1 MRGKEEKY
9 FCPECAFKGDGGGS
23 CPRCG
28 EGLEEIKGESYS
40 SAEDMDTPMPAE
52 KMYFDDDPDALTGYG
67 DEFNTML
74 D

>member
-9 FCPECAFKGDGGGS
+9 FCPECAFKGDGSGS

-28 EGLEEIKGESYS
+28 VGLEEIKGESYS
-40 SAEDMDTPMPAE
+40 GADDFESPAPVE
-52 KMYFDDDPDALTGYG
+52 NLYFADDPDAPLGYE
-67 DEFNTML
+67 DNFNTMI